1 MRRIREDFLKQEVI
15 KHLNH
20 WFSNFRETSDS
31 LGLRLAKNFHFE
43 RVQHMI
49 IMQRFSEYSLKN
61 IYLSH
66 IVVPFPK
73 LLIWCE
79 GIFFNRKEKT
89 FLINSKDWSISMYK
103 QGEKSW
109 RLLFKYWQKTKH
121 SSKCF
126 YSFNSYNKNLIK

>member
-1 MRRIREDFLKQEVI
+1 MNLVLRRIREDFLKQEVI

-43 RVQHMI
+43 RAQHMI

-66 IVVPFPK
+66 IVVPFPFLFV
-73 LLIWCE
+73 LLLRGMVE
-79 GIFFNRKEKT
+79 GDAVL
-89 FLINSKDWSISMYK
+89 FLF
-103 QGEKSW
+103 
-109 RLLFKYWQKTKH
+109 LFSQKKRD
-121 SSKCF
+121 
-126 YSFNSYNKNLIK
+126 NLIAHGRQGRHDFHFPPINRIVSVCQGC